1 MTFYTAAIT
10 LVLVMDPL
18 GNIPVFLSVLKRFP
32 PARQRFLILRET
44 VIAFAIL
51 VAFALF
57 GPYIM
62 RGLHLTTPAL
72 SVAGGIILF
81 IIAIRLIFP
90 PREQEIVE
98 IDEEPLVV
106 PLAVPMTAGPSALAT
121 VMLMVGRAPHHVMAV
136 LLAIA
141 LATLFYLVVVLS
153 GSALM
158 RLLGRR
164 GLVAIERL
172 MGMIL
177 TTVAVQMLLDGL
189 LQFIQ
194 VCS

>member
-44 VIAFAIL
+44 MIAFAIL

-72 SVAGGIILF
+72 SVAGGV
-81 IIAIRLIFP
+81 IFFDSRSFCISDGDVDGGACSAP
-90 PREQEIVE
+90 CGGGVIGNS
-98 IDEEPLVV
+98 
-106 PLAVPMTAGPSALAT
+106 AGD
-121 VMLMVGRAPHHVMAV
+121 
-136 LLAIA
+136 
-141 LATLFYLVVVLS
+141 VVLFS
-153 GSALM
+153 G
-158 RLLGRR
+158 G
-164 GLVAIERL
+164 VEWKCVNAIVRPSWL
-172 MGMIL
+172 
-177 TTVAVQMLLDGL
+177 
-189 LQFIQ
+189 
-194 VCS
+194 SRH